1 MPTVSRIRRH
11 LSFAQ
16 VIEGQ
21 IEGEKKCH
29 RELSVIE
36 HLAASGVTPEAV
48 AINDNVCSFII
59 DSCDGT
65 RFADALHEPNMTV
78 NIREHCARVAL
89 TRTATDWR
97 LPSLGRVMQAF
108 DTEGIDVVHLAGD
121 AVALTVLVD
130 EREADHVAGV
140 FSRFY
145 QPAAL
150 KASER
155 LAS

>member
-1 MPTVSRIRRH
+1 VTATG
-11 LSFAQ
+11 LSDGSAIG
-16 VIEGQ
+16 VRDAG
-21 IEGEKKCH
+21 
-29 RELSVIE
+29 S
-36 HLAASGVTPEAV
+36 AASGSSSSV
-48 AINDNVCSFII
+48 AS
-59 DSCDGT
+59 S
-65 RFADALHEPNMTV
+65 
-78 NIREHCARVAL
+78 
-89 TRTATDWR
+89 
-97 LPSLGRVMQAF
+97 
-108 DTEGIDVVHLAGD
+108 HLAGDD